1 MTGTADAARAIAPHL
16 APHAVVLSLQNGV
29 DNLAQIR
36 AAASLFEE
44 VSRGERPAVAIIL
57 PMLPEA
63 HIAGWGA
70 SSVGVACQINPFLE
84 MKQIVAIMNAA
95 RATTLVTTTSA
106 NGRGAWDKLGEVTA
120 AVPTLRRI
128 FIVGGGDPASDF
140 DAALAAQAAKGS
152 PFTPVTDP
160 EAEATYLPTGGTRSC
175 HGDGVVGSDRADPRG
190 ILCDA
195 LADRRR
201 AAHRLFGSASTT
213 RASSRS
219 FHIARHPCRRRRRS
233 E

>member
-1 MTGTADAARAIAPHL
+1 METVRQRATTTETRDPWISWRRAGPRPNCPSRHQVPRRYRRHRALRFRRVAASRHDPRMHRGGGEFEPAKPAIKHLLSADIDVAPRVITYREL
-16 APHAVVLSLQNGV
+16 V
-29 DNLAQIR
+29 AQIR

-106 NGRGAWDKLGEVTA
+106 NGRGAWDKL
-120 AVPTLRRI
+120 
-128 FIVGGGDPASDF
+128 
-140 DAALAAQAAKGS
+140 AKS
-152 PFTPVTDP
+152 
-160 EAEATYLPTGGTRSC
+160 
-175 HGDGVVGSDRADPRG
+175 
-190 ILCDA
+190 
-195 LADRRR
+195 RRR
-201 AAHRLFGSASTT
+201 FLHSGVFSSSAETIPRAIST
-213 RASSRS
+213 RRS
-219 FHIARHPCRRRRRS
+219 PRRRPRARHSRR
-233 E
+233 

>member
-1 MTGTADAARAIAPHL
+1 
-16 APHAVVLSLQNGV
+16 
-29 DNLAQIR
+29 
-36 AAASLFEE
+36 
-44 VSRGERPAVAIIL
+44 
-57 PMLPEA
+57 
-63 HIAGWGA
+63 
-70 SSVGVACQINPFLE
+70 

-160 EAEATYLPTGGTRSC
+160 EAEATYCRP
-175 HGDGVVGSDRADPRG
+175 
-190 ILCDA
+190 
-195 LADRRR
+195 
-201 AAHRLFGSASTT
+201 AA
-213 RASSRS
+213 
-219 FHIARHPCRRRRRS
+219 PRRRRNWCG
-233 E
+233 